1 MTKPPASPAGRL
13 EILREK
19 GTPLGPWG
27 DAVASVPRELFLPDE
42 IEVGDELV
50 SRSTSPARW
59 LEAAY
64 SDVSVTTQVNDGRP
78 TGPDEYRLP
87 TSSSSQPSVMLEML
101 SLLDV
106 QPTDRILELGSGTGL
121 NAAWLAHRVGSDRVV
136 SVEID
141 PALAEQAA
149 KNTLAAGLSP
159 FIVQGDGEQGWPAGA
174 PYQCVIAT
182 YAVTAIPYAWV
193 EQVAVPQGRIVA
205 PWGGSFFPYS
215 FAVLDVRDGGRAEG
229 RFTGYPAFMRSRNLR
244 PARGFLDG
252 FLHHREAADV
262 TRTGLSPLRLAQ
274 DPDALF
280 YAGLALPDAWHLP
293 VPADDG
299 SGEMTLWILADDRA
313 SWASADYTPDGRDY
327 AVAQYGPRRL
337 WDEAESAHRT
347 WEALGRP
354 ARDRAGLSVT
364 AHGQQVW
371 LDTPEHGLSAL
382 TDARLT
388 DAPRRRSTGG

>member
-1 MTKPPASPAGRL
+1 MASPAGLL

-50 SRSTSPARW
+50 SRAASPARW

-87 TSSSSQPSVMLEML
+87 MSSSSQPSVMLEML

-106 QPTDRILELGSGTGL
+106 RATDRILELGSGTGL
-121 NAAWLAHRVGSDRVV
+121 NAAWLAHRVGSHRVV

-141 PALAEQAA
+141 PVLAERAA

-159 FIVQGDGEQGWPAGA
+159 CIVQGDGEQGRPDGA
-174 PYQCVIAT
+174 PYQRVIAT

-193 EQVAVPQGRIVA
+193 EQAEAPRGRIVA

-229 RFTGYPAFMRSRNLR
+229 RFTGYPAFMRSRTLR

-252 FLHHREAADV
+252 FLHHREAADA
-262 TRTGLSPLRLAQ
+262 TTTGISPLRLAQ

-280 YAGLALPDAWHLP
+280 CTGLALPDAWHLP

-299 SGEMTLWILADDRA
+299 SGEMTLWILADDQA
-313 SWASADYTPDGRDY
+313 SWASVDHTPDGREY
-327 AVAQYGPRRL
+327 AVAQYGPRSL
-337 WDEAESAHRT
+337 WDEAEAAYRT
-347 WEALGRP
+347 WVALGRP
-354 ARDRAGLSVT
+354 PRDRAGLSVT
-364 AHGQQVW
+364 ADGQQVW

-382 TDARLT
+382 ADLPG
-388 DAPRRRSTGG
+388 PRGSGD

>member
-1 MTKPPASPAGRL
+1 MTSPAGL
-13 EILREK
+13 METLREK
-19 GTPLGPWG
+19 GTPLGPWA
-27 DAVASVPRELFLPDE
+27 DAVVSVRRELFLPDE

-59 LEAAY
+59 LEVAY

-141 PALAEQAA
+141 PVLAEQAA
-149 KNTLAAGLSP
+149 RNTSAAGLSP
-159 FIVQGDGEQGWPAGA
+159 FIVRGDGEQGWPAGA
-174 PYQCVIAT
+174 PYQRVIAT

-193 EQVAVPQGRIVA
+193 EQVAAPQGRIVA

-252 FLHHREAADV
+252 FLHHREAAV
-262 TRTGLSPLRLAQ
+262 ATRTSLSPPRFAQ

-299 SGEMTLWILADDRA
+299 SGEMTLWILADDRE
-313 SWASADYTPDGRDY
+313 SWASADYTPGGRDY
-327 AVAQYGPRRL
+327 AIAQYGPRRL
-337 WDEAESAHRT
+337 WDEAEAAYRT

-382 TDARLT
+382 TDAPLT

>member
-1 MTKPPASPAGRL
+1 MPDVTKPPASPAGLL

-78 TGPDEYRLP
+78 TGPAEYRLP

-101 SLLDV
+101 ALLDV
-106 QPTDRILELGSGTGL
+106 QATDRILELGSGTGL

-141 PALAEQAA
+141 PVLAEQAA
-149 KNTLAAGLSP
+149 KNALAAGLSP
-159 FIVQGDGEQGWPAGA
+159 FIVQGDGEQGRPADA
-174 PYQCVIAT
+174 PYQRVIAT

-193 EQVAVPQGRIVA
+193 EQVAAPQGRIVA

-229 RFTGYPAFMRSRNLR
+229 RFTGYPAFMRSRNPR
-244 PARGFLDG
+244 PARGFLDD
-252 FLHHREAADV
+252 FLHHREAADA
-262 TRTGLSPLRLAQ
+262 TRTSLSPLRLAQ

-299 SGEMTLWILADDRA
+299 SGELTLWILADDRA

-337 WDEAESAHRT
+337 WDEAEAAHRT

-382 TDARLT
+382 TDA
-388 DAPRRRSTGG
+388 PRRRSTGG